1 MGITGLNKFGVIL
14 GSNQSYAL
22 NWHTANTVINTLKQS
37 TSQETRDQ
45 WFTDFASAVVSF
57 RVYPFNLIS
66 HITYGSKKITFL
78 GKETDILANGL
89 TSYNNSYLIDM
100 GSLNV
105 ANPPDSYLSYAP
117 FSHYKIYLPFV
128 GWYELDGALIIG
140 KLISVKYLLDINTG
154 NCIAYIMDGD
164 TVLYRFNGVCGVNV
178 PFSGSTRANVSKMD
192 TVNTISF
199 VGNAALSAYDLVSGI
214 YKASN
219 ASTKTAASQ
228 GIAQAESGGKSLF
241 SSGLNYVTN
250 AISVP
255 QVTSIRGGTSGD
267 LSSFGEGFNCI
278 LVCEFCNPVIST
290 GYSHIQGR
298 PLMKVKKI
306 SELSGYTE
314 VGTMH
319 TDGITA
325 TASELDMIVS
335 AMQEGVIL

>member
-1 MGITGLNKFGVIL
+1 
-14 GSNQSYAL
+14 
-22 NWHTANTVINTLKQS
+22 
-37 TSQETRDQ
+37 
-45 WFTDFASAVVSF
+45 
-57 RVYPFNLIS
+57 
-66 HITYGSKKITFL
+66 
-78 GKETDILANGL
+78 
-89 TSYNNSYLIDM
+89 
-100 GSLNV
+100 
-105 ANPPDSYLSYAP
+105 
-117 FSHYKIYLPFV
+117 
-128 GWYELDGALIIG
+128 
-140 KLISVKYLLDINTG
+140 
-154 NCIAYIMDGD
+154 MDGD

-228 GIAQAESGGKSLF
+228 GVAQAESGGKSLF

-306 SELSGYTE
+306 SKKLLLFFSQCIIMIATSGQPGNFVLCFEKGGNSNGKIY
-314 VGTMH
+314 
-319 TDGITA
+319 IT
-325 TASELDMIVS
+325 S
-335 AMQEGVIL
+335 